1 MQSVHTIH
9 LKMFEEQGQRPLL
22 LASGSAYRRKLLA
35 RLEIPFTSVS
45 PDVDESPLPQEAP
58 QALAERLALAKAQH
72 VAQQYSQGVIIGSDQ
87 VANLNGTALGKPGNH
102 DRAVS
107 QLKQMSGQTVTF
119 HTAVAVVCLETGFCA
134 QDIANVRVRFRQ
146 LEEKAI
152 KRYLRKEK
160 PYDCAGSAKSE
171 GLGIALLETIDSDDP
186 TALIGLPLMRTAR
199 MLRAAGLE
207 LY

>member
-1 MQSVHTIH
+1 MTSVHAIH
-9 LKMFEEQGQRPLL
+9 LKMFETQQQRPLL
-22 LASGSAYRRKLLA
+22 LASSSTYRRKLLA
-35 RLEIPFTSVS
+35 RLELPFTSIS
-45 PDVDESPLPQEAP
+45 PDVDETPQPEETP

-72 VAQQYSQGVIIGSDQ
+72 VAQQYSQGIVIGSDQ
-87 VANLNGTALGKPGNH
+87 AANLNGTALGKPGNH
-102 DRAVS
+102 ERAVS

-146 LEEKAI
+146 LEEKSI
-152 KRYLRKEK
+152 NRYLRKEK

-171 GLGIALLETIDSDDP
+171 GLGIALLESIDSDDP
-186 TALIGLPLMRTAR
+186 TALVGLPLMRTAR